1 MDISTVVGLFNIVV
15 GLMVVAAFLMM
26 GGGLALWYVRLGLFP
41 SYRDEA
47 IKMMQWGVAILF
59 VLVILLWVAQFVQT
73 HKALATMLVIAVV
86 AAAVAYFVVTQ
97 VLTSSG
103 EEEEHH

>member
-1 MDISTVVGLFNIVV
+1 MDIATIVGLFNIIV

-26 GGGLALWYVRLGLFP
+26 GGGIVLWYVRLGLFP

-59 VLVILLWVAQFVQT
+59 VLVVLLWVAQFVQT
-73 HKALATMLVIAVV
+73 HKALATMVVIAVV
-86 AAAVAYFVVTQ
+86 AAAVAYFVATQ
-97 VLTSSG
+97 VLTGNS